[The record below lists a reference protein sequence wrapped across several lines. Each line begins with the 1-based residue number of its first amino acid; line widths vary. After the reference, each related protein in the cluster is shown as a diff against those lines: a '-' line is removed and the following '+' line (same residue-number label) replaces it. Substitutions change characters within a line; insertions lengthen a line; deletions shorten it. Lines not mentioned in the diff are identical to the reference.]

1 MEGCRARSHV
11 SARFSAS
18 PIASNFGDPK
28 ITSAREMVLVIEIP
42 HRFGG
47 EGAAVVRSLSNLCAW
62 YWTCIYSVR
71 RIATAVF
78 HKELKK
84 S

>member
-1 MEGCRARSHV
+1 MEGCRAHSHV

-18 PIASNFGDPK
+18 TIPSNFGDPK
-28 ITSAREMVLVIEIP
+28 ITSARGMVLVIEIP

-47 EGAAVVRSLSNLCAW
+47 EGDAVVRSLSNLCAW
-62 YWTCIYSVR
+62 YWACIYSVR
-71 RIATAVF
+71 RIATALF